1 LDAIKKRSLG
11 PNQSF
16 IMLFYIIFYNLPF
29 NNSKVKE
36 GKNLVAV
43 EKKAVSRQDTVEIE
57 PNIVFQN
64 LIRAEAT
71 LLKEKKKMEALKENL
86 LSKLNKKIESKK
98 SKIQNL
104 RTEIKELKFACDEL
118 SKSLLIVENSNISIE
133 AKPI

>member
-98 SKIQNL
+98 SNIQNL